1 MSRGRL
7 IVLVLVVA
15 AIAAFFASGA
25 HRYFTFE
32 HIKAEQARLAARF
45 HAHPA
50 ATVAVFFAVYVGVAA
65 LALPGAALLTLAAG
79 AIFGF
84 LWGVVIVSFASS
96 IGATLSFLLSRFVL
110 RDWVRQRYASRVQ
123 AVDRGIEKEGAFYL
137 FTLRL
142 TAAANS
148 MRRRRTNPD
157 PRCSHSSGRARQP
170 RCPRARL
177 RAGRTAGG
185 VDDP

>member
-1 MSRGRL
+1 M
-7 IVLVLVVA
+7 
-15 AIAAFFASGA
+15 
-25 HRYFTFE
+25 
-32 HIKAEQARLAARF
+32 
-45 HAHPA
+45 
-50 ATVAVFFAVYVGVAA
+50 FFAVYVGVAA

-79 AIFGF
+79 AIFGL

-142 TAAANS
+142 IPAAPFFVVS
-148 MRRRRTNPD
+148 IF
-157 PRCSHSSGRARQP
+157 ARNTSNVALNVGWAP
-170 RCPRARL
+170 L
-177 RAGRTAGG
+177 TIGKS
-185 VDDP
+185 VE